1 MRKTGK
7 LTPRA
12 ENFSGID
19 ISEGDSIA
27 MSVVAT
33 SKTGGSATLEN
44 LTTGQKVTQ
53 KFSGET
59 SGSLCQTSAEFIIED
74 FEECSGSSCEP
85 VPFASFSPAVKFTNV
100 SATANGRAS
109 HLAQP
114 RSARSLMITRT

>member
-1 MRKTGK
+1 M
-7 LTPRA
+7 
-12 ENFSGID
+12 
-19 ISEGDSIA
+19 SI
-27 MSVVAT
+27 VAT

-85 VPFASFSPAVKFTNV
+85 VPFASFSPAVKFTDV
-100 SATANGRAS
+100 SATANGAS
-109 HLAQP
+109 VPLSSAQI
-114 RSARSLMITRT
+114 SEVIVDNQDLTKSTISGTTLTITYQ